1 MEAVWEQRVKEAVK
15 QKITGRIFSAFN
27 TNIDVIVHLNKQI
40 IKQWID
46 STEGCTV
53 EALNSIDVDNLE
65 VVRDKLDFLAV
76 IKDCLGKGKSFY
88 IVLEDLSLFDWLEE
102 NTPARREEMGGQAGI
117 IANQMAALDATS
129 VVYTS
134 LLSQKQANL
143 FFPEVLTP
151 VIDDN
156 GLKLNPVI
164 ESANKEDSTKIN
176 WIFEYAKGIE
186 FDFGG
191 EKVITPRAN
200 RVILSTRP
208 EGAVMTFKGQ
218 VADHL
223 PELGE
228 KIDVAFM
235 AGYHYCPTEEKAM
248 QEYLTDCIEGLRKLK
263 QNNSNLHLHFE
274 YVPMKDQE
282 AEKKMLTAV
291 AQEIQSFGI
300 NENEIKRVL
309 AGFGF
314 QKEADE
320 IEKDERAF
328 SLYEGA
334 LRIMETLGFERIQVH
349 NLGYYVLVLKK
360 PYPVALDQVRA
371 SCLYAS
377 AVNAIKAKYGG
388 YVKAEQV
395 KEAAS
400 FGLSTIGI
408 EQIKGF
414 EAEMKRKGIV
424 VPDNFLEEGIIEYD
438 NHYLMIVPAHVV
450 PNPISTV
457 GMGATISS
465 SSYACEFSYVSQ
477 MR

>member
-1 MEAVWEQRVKEAVK
+1 MEKIWQQRVENAVNK
-15 QKITGRIFSAFN
+15 NIQSSIFAGFN
-27 TNIDVIVHLNKQI
+27 TNVDAVVHCSGSNIASLLSDPDVSLNAVNRL
-40 IKQWID
+40 
-46 STEGCTV
+46 S
-53 EALNSIDVDNLE
+53 VDTIETITTKNE
-65 VVRDKLDFLAV
+65 FVAV
-76 IKDCLGKGKSFY
+76 LKDALGKGKSCY
-88 IVLEDLSLFDWLEE
+88 IILENLDLLDWLDQVFADRQEL
-102 NTPARREEMGGQAGI
+102 MGGQAGI
-117 IANQMAALDATS
+117 IANQMAALKAKCL
-129 VVYTS
+129 VYTS
-134 LLSQKQANL
+134 LLSKKQASM
-143 FFPEVLTP
+143 FFPEILYP
-151 VIDDN
+151 VFDEE
-156 GLKLNPVI
+156 LKLVPVH
-164 ESANKEDSTKIN
+164 EAYRPDDELKIN

-191 EKVITPRAN
+191 EKVLTPRAN
-200 RVILSTRP
+200 RVILATRP
-208 EGAVMTFKGQ
+208 PGVVMGFTG
-218 VADHL
+218 DIHEHL
-223 PELGE
+223 PELGS

-457 GMGATISS
+457 GMGDTISS